1 MIELKRTIAIYEFT
15 EPFCP
20 TGFLY
25 CWLIVPTKGIVAFH
39 EANIS
44 DVDLTSGAGEA
55 TLLNEGVG
63 VASDA
68 SFTTS
73 TSLLDQYIQGIR
85 DALGVEL
92 QASGTRADVGTGG
105 DSELGD
111 LWSQH
116 LEELGDK
123 LNQEGD
129 RSGFLRMV
137 NRSHAF
143 NSSSYSLSSLFSLG
157 SVSINSGSTSR
168 PGSTR
173 SRRSL
178 WQGPACLR
186 SLYDLLLAPIEV
198 RCGAFISTKNFL
210 IGYGNLSYEN

>member
-1 MIELKRTIAIYEFT
+1 MFDDSLPTSLEQITEIVNKQKATVVYYSIAA
-15 EPFCP
+15 
-20 TGFLY
+20 GFLY

-39 EANIS
+39 EAAIS
-44 DVDLTSGAGEA
+44 DADPPSKAEA
-55 TLLNEGVG
+55 TDGT
-63 VASDA
+63 
-68 SFTTS
+68 FTTS
-73 TSLLDQYIQGIR
+73 TSLLDTYIQGIR

-92 QASGTRADVGTGG
+92 HTSGTRG
-105 DSELGD
+105 DGDTDMGD

-186 SLYDLLLAPIEV
+186 SLHDLLLAPIEV
-198 RCGAFISTKNFL
+198 
-210 IGYGNLSYEN
+210 NLRVT